1 MQVTETLSE
10 GLKRAYTVVVP
21 AADIET
27 KRAARLANLAKT
39 LKLPGFRPGKIPPV
53 VVRQRFGTAVNAEVL
68 EESVTEATQQVLT
81 ERGLRPALQ
90 PKIDVVSLDPSGGTG
105 KDLEFKVELE
115 VLPEI
120 TLPDF
125 GAIELTRMK
134 VETAAERVDN
144 ALADIA
150 QRNRTLEVIP
160 PEELGDRG
168 AAKGEVLTVDYV
180 GRIDGTEFAGGTG
193 QGIEVEIG
201 GTGFIPGFSEPLEGM
216 KPGESR
222 TIEVTFPAEYGVP
235 TVAGK
240 TASFEVTAHSLNRAV
255 VPALDD
261 ELAKK
266 LGFDDLAAMREM
278 VRGRIQAEY
287 DQLARLRLKRQ
298 LLDALADVAAFAAPE
313 VLVEQ
318 EFAQIWQRLETERQA
333 GRLDEDDKDK
343 DEETLKAEYRRI
355 AERRVRLGL
364 LLGEVGRANSI
375 VVGQDEM
382 ARAIRTEAMRYPGQQ
397 QQVFEFFRQN
407 PRAAETLRGPLFE
420 EKVIDFILDLAK
432 VEEKTVPLEELT
444 AEQPA
449 TTVEATQGVDR
460 AHCGRWRRSAP
471 QLPPPTPSRKGR
483 GRNSQGNRVSRKNS
497 GLRPENPPRGFAQ
510 GFAPGPPA
518 KAEVFAIPYF
528 KVMGSKRPTLGGVQ
542 RRSLWSGAG

>member
-125 GAIELTRMK
+125 GAIELTRLK

-150 QRNRTLEVIP
+150 QRNRTLEAIP

-255 VPALDD
+255 VAVLDD

-266 LGFDDLAAMREM
+266 LGFDDQAAMREM

-449 TTVEATQGVDR
+449 TTVEATQE
-460 AHCGRWRRSAP
+460 STAP
-471 QLPPPTPSRKGR
+471 IAGGGEDPPATPSPDPLP
-483 GRNSQGNRVSRKNS
+483 QGEGEELS
-497 GLRPENPPRGFAQ
+497 GQSGKPEEFRAPP
-510 GFAPGPPA
+510 
-518 KAEVFAIPYF
+518 
-528 KVMGSKRPTLGGVQ
+528 
-542 RRSLWSGAG
+542 